1 MGTRKQRER
10 QEPLWYQAE
19 LVEAP
24 GHPFYRRLNQMLEK
38 AGFDPYCEQRCRE
51 HCHENLGR
59 PSLAPGVYFRLML
72 IGILEGIG
80 SERGIAWRVADS
92 LSLREFLGFRLDERT
107 PDHATISR
115 TRRLLDEAAHQAVR
129 GGVLRELARH
139 GLLKGKT
146 IGIDATTLE
155 ANAAMK
161 SMERRNTAES
171 YTEYVRRLAKAEGID
186 EKDEAALRRMDRK
199 RTKRMSNQEWVNPH
213 DPEAE
218 ITRMKDGRT
227 HLAYKAEQAVDLQT
241 GAIVAVTTHG
251 GATGDTE
258 SIRET
263 LPMAGEAVA
272 AEIATP
278 SARGQ
283 YTVNPNGSKKW

>member
-10 QEPLWYQAE
+10 QEPLWYRAE
-19 LVEAP
+19 LAEAP
-24 GHPFYRRLNQMLEK
+24 GHPFYRRLNQVLEK
-38 AGFDPYCEQRCRE
+38 AGWDQYCEQQCRE
-51 HCHENLGR
+51 HYHESLGR

-72 IGILEGIG
+72 IGFFEGIG

-92 LSLREFLGFRLDERT
+92 LSLREFLGFGLDERT
-107 PDHATISR
+107 PDHVTISR
-115 TRRLLDEAAHQAVR
+115 TRRLLNEAVHQAVF
-129 GGVLRELARH
+129 GWVLRELARH

-161 SMERRNTAES
+161 SIERRDTAES
-171 YTEYVRRLAKAEGID
+171 YTEYLQRLAKAEGID

-218 ITRMKDGRT
+218 ITRMKDGCT

-263 LPMAGEAVA
+263 CRLR
-272 AEIATP
+272 
-278 SARGQ
+278 ARRWPLRSPHRRRGASTQ
-283 YTVNPNGSKKW
+283 